1 MCRKNKLLG
10 GILISFAAG
19 VFLGSMID
27 SGFWCGCVALS
38 ACCLGVAV
46 IKII

>member
-10 GILISFAAG
+10 SILISFAAG

-27 SGFWCGCVALS
+27 SGFWCGCVALC
-38 ACCLGVAV
+38 ACGLGIAV
-46 IKII
+46 IRII